1 MKWGVIGIIL
11 LIFMIILGYF
21 SYIYL
26 PLFWMIVLGL
36 MFAFLLVLGLATG
49 DIRGVLIDDR
59 NQMSLS
65 RFQLVSW
72 TLIIIS
78 AYFTLSL
85 SRVHEL
91 YNSPDLIS
99 AMIIAVPWEIWTL
112 LGIGTTALVGT
123 NLILGDM
130 KGRNYK
136 KEENNEDQY
145 ENLNKEGVVCKN
157 FSSEG
162 AKFTDIFI
170 GDELAECSNLN
181 LAKIQMFFFTI
192 LILIAYSVL
201 LLQLMSANSPN
212 DINSFPSL
220 SQDLVVLLGIS
231 NGGYLLQKAVPSTP
245 TE

>member
-1 MKWGVIGIIL
+1 MKWGLIGISL
-11 LIFMIILGYF
+11 LFFMIILGYF

-26 PLFWMIVLGL
+26 PLFWMLVLGL
-36 MFAFLLVLGLATG
+36 MFSFLLVLGLATG

-59 NQMSLS
+59 NQISLS

-72 TLIIIS
+72 TLIIVS

-85 SRVHEL
+85 SRVHAM
-91 YNSPDLIS
+91 YNSPDLVN

-130 KGRNYK
+130 KGRDYK
-136 KEENNEDQY
+136 KEDNNPNKYKD
-145 ENLNKEGVVCKN
+145 LNKEGIVCKN
-157 FSSEG
+157 ISSKD

-201 LLQLMSANSPN
+201 LLHLMGANSPN
-212 DINSFPSL
+212 NINSFPLL

-231 NGGYLLQKAVPSTP
+231 NSGYLLQKAAPSTP

>member
-1 MKWGVIGIIL
+1 MIF
-11 LIFMIILGYF
+11 FMIILGYF

-91 YNSPDLIS
+91 YNSP
-99 AMIIAVPWEIWTL
+99 
-112 LGIGTTALVGT
+112 
-123 NLILGDM
+123 
-130 KGRNYK
+130 KGW
-136 KEENNEDQY
+136 Q
-145 ENLNKEGVVCKN
+145 
-157 FSSEG
+157 
-162 AKFTDIFI
+162 
-170 GDELAECSNLN
+170 
-181 LAKIQMFFFTI
+181 KI
-192 LILIAYSVL
+192 
-201 LLQLMSANSPN
+201 
-212 DINSFPSL
+212 
-220 SQDLVVLLGIS
+220 
-231 NGGYLLQKAVPSTP
+231 
-245 TE
+245 

>member
-11 LIFMIILGYF
+11 IFFMIILGYF

-26 PLFWMIVLGL
+26 PLFWMIILGL

-91 YNSPDLIS
+91 YNSPDLVS

-123 NLILGDM
+123 NLILGDK
-130 KGRNYK
+130 KGKNYK
-136 KEENNEDQY
+136 KEENNEDPY
-145 ENLNKEGVVCKN
+145 INLNKEGVVCKN
-157 FSSEG
+157 LSSKG
-162 AKFTDIFI
+162 AKLTDIFI

-201 LLQLMSANSPN
+201 LLQLMSANSPK
-212 DINSFPSL
+212 DINSFPPL
-220 SQDLVVLLGIS
+220 SQDLVILLGIS
-231 NGGYLLQKAVPSTP
+231 NGGYLLQKAAPSTP
-245 TE
+245 T